1 MTEISRTPTNK
12 ALPKLQPLVVKSSLH
27 CRDLS
32 GGAVSHVDGYRHWLD
47 FLLTEKTSVPVRKV
61 ALLSAKTRI
70 GVRCDV
76 GPKNGVGHVMRCL
89 ALGEE
94 LRDRGADVVFICD
107 SHTVPWA
114 NDQIV
119 ARGIP
124 VEPEVSGVEAHLE
137 LFGRLGLDAVV
148 FDCYDLDPAVYA
160 AVRRSGVPVLALVDG
175 DLRGAEADL
184 YLDQNLGSDLDSPAL
199 PAGSVRLAGLD
210 YVLLRDEVLDLR
222 PSVPPAASD
231 SAGVPRVFAF
241 FGGTD
246 AYGAGPHVVAALAAT
261 GVPFDA
267 TVVAPRP
274 ELVEAITAVPLA
286 PGQQVEAIGP
296 TSRLAATVV
305 DSDLV
310 LSASGT
316 STWELLCLGATA
328 GLVCVVDN
336 QVMGYER
343 AVATGAAA
351 GVGVLSDL
359 HDHPDH
365 AVPVLR
371 RLLTDPAERA
381 RLAAAGWRLVDG
393 KGRARVADALLSR
406 V

>member
-1 MTEISRTPTNK
+1 ME
-12 ALPKLQPLVVKSSLH
+12 
-27 CRDLS
+27 
-32 GGAVSHVDGYRHWLD
+32 
-47 FLLTEKTSVPVRKV
+47 
-61 ALLSAKTRI
+61 TRI

-76 GPKNGVGHVMRCL
+76 GPTNGVGHVMRCL
-89 ALGEE
+89 ALAEE

-137 LFGRLGLDAVV
+137 LFGRLGLSAVV

-175 DLRGAEADL
+175 DLRGAEADI
-184 YLDQNLGSDLDSPAL
+184 YLDQNLGSELDGPAL

-210 YVLLRDEVLDLR
+210 YVLLRDEILDLR
-222 PSVPPAASD
+222 PAVPP
-231 SAGVPRVFAF
+231 SADAGNGRVPKVFAF

-274 ELVEAITAVPLA
+274 ELVEAVAAVPLV
-286 PGQQVEAIGP
+286 PGQQVETIGP
-296 TSRLAATVV
+296 TSRLAAAVV
-305 DSDLV
+305 ESDLV
-310 LSASGT
+310 LSASGS

-393 KGRARVADALLSR
+393 KGRARVADALLALL
-406 V
+406 